1 MKKLLLITL
10 CVTLLSACTSKSEEE
25 GLSSNVVERK
35 QQAGKV
41 ETNNDTEKE
50 EEIEKDT
57 EEVTKEEPEEIFQA
71 KRFSDEQKEEMQEMF
86 LNWAIERA
94 EIGNMGVSKY
104 FFNHGNAGR
113 GDWFAYTIDGHAQVQ
128 NLDLPGFDAFDLHII
143 GGVVFFTSP
152 LNGAGLYEEYTSLA
166 AGYNEENEPGTPI
179 HKYIL
184 VDNGIVY
191 ELVSNEMNHTTGFSE
206 YTDDGLPPSHSPYHL
221 EFEVSKDE
229 EAQKEWRR
237 ILSLYQ

>member
-1 MKKLLLITL
+1 MKKLNLIMV
-10 CVTLLSACTSKSEEE
+10 CVIFLSACSTKVEEDN
-25 GLSSNVVERK
+25 LSSNVVERK
-35 QQAGKV
+35 HQAEKV
-41 ETNNDTEKE
+41 ETNDATDKE
-50 EEIEKDT
+50 DET
-57 EEVTKEEPEEIFQA
+57 EEVTKTEPEEIFQA

-94 EIGNMGVSKY
+94 EIGNMGVSEY
-104 FFNHGNAGR
+104 FFNHGKAGH
-113 GDWFAYTIDGHAQVQ
+113 GDWFAYTPDGHAQVQ

-152 LNGAGLYEEYTSLA
+152 LSGAGLYEEYTSLA
-166 AGYNEENEPGTPI
+166 AGYNEENERGTPI

-206 YTDDGLPPSHSPYHL
+206 YTDDGLPPSHSPYNL
-221 EFEVSKDE
+221 EFEFSQDQAAQE
-229 EAQKEWRR
+229 EWQR
-237 ILSLYQ
+237 ILSLYK